1 MEKFDFTK
9 VNLSCVRVIM
19 MIMRV
24 PVGELLCQVVTG
36 WIPVLECPLS
46 GAHGCMWLRHIMLG
60 IK

>member
-1 MEKFDFTK
+1 
-9 VNLSCVRVIM
+9 M

-24 PVGELLCQVVTG
+24 PVGELLCQVVRG

-46 GAHGCMWLRHIMLG
+46 GAHGCMLLRPIMLG